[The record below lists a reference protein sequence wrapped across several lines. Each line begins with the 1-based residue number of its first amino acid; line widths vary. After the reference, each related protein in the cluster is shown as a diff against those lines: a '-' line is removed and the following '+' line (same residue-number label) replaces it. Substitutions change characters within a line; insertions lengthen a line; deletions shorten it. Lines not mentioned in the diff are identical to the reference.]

1 MLGEQIKKLRTAKKL
16 SQVQLAHNL
25 GVTKQSIS
33 NWENNN
39 ILPSIE
45 MLKKIA
51 QFFTCSADYLLE
63 LDTGRVFIE
72 TTNLSLEQTAHIQ
85 QLIIDM
91 EILNKHLSEVA
102 TTEERK

>member
-1 MLGEQIKKLRTAKKL
+1 MLGDQIKKLRVAKNL
-16 SQVQLAHNL
+16 SQVQLAHQL

-39 ILPSIE
+39 ILPSID

-51 QFFTCSADYLLE
+51 QFFTCSTDYLLE
-63 LDTGRVFIE
+63 LNTERFFIE

-102 TTEERK
+102 VTEEIK

>member
-1 MLGEQIKKLRTAKKL
+1 
-16 SQVQLAHNL
+16 
-25 GVTKQSIS
+25 
-33 NWENNN
+33 
-39 ILPSIE
+39 

-51 QFFTCSADYLLE
+51 QFFTCSTDYLLE
-63 LDTGRVFIE
+63 LNTERFFIE

-102 TTEERK
+102 VTEEIK